1 MLEVRTLSPNDT
13 LALGRRLAA
22 LLRAG
27 DMVLL
32 SGRLGSGKT
41 LFVAGVAEGLGVE
54 ERVLSPS
61 FVIVKAYEDGFLPLV
76 HADVY
81 RLGSMA
87 EFDDLELTDD
97 SEDGVI
103 IIEWGEAIAGSV
115 PEDHLAVTIE
125 IDDESERTF
134 RFEAHG
140 SWLDRDLSAVA

>member
-22 LLRAG
+22 LMHAG
-27 DMVLL
+27 DLILL

-41 LFVAGVAEGLGVE
+41 LFVSGLAEGLGIE

-61 FVIVKAYEDGFLPLV
+61 FVIVKVYHDGFLPLV

-87 EFDDLELTDD
+87 EFDDLELADN
-97 SEDGVI
+97 SKEGVI
-103 IIEWGEAIAGSV
+103 VIEWGEAVAGSV
-115 PEDHLAVTIE
+115 PEDHLAVSIE
-125 IDDESERTF
+125 IRGESQRTF
-134 RFEAHG
+134 RFDPHG
-140 SWLDRDLSAVA
+140 AWLDRDLATVA

>member
-13 LALGRRLAA
+13 LALGRRLAS
-22 LLRAG
+22 LLHAG
-27 DMVLL
+27 DLVLL

-41 LFVAGVAEGLGVE
+41 LFVSGLAEGLGIE

-61 FVIVKAYEDGFLPLV
+61 FVIVKTYEDGFVPLI

-87 EFDDLELTDD
+87 EFEDLELAANTE
-97 SEDGVI
+97 SGVVV
-103 IIEWGEAIAGSV
+103 IEWGEAIVGGV
-115 PEDHLAVTIE
+115 PEDHLGVSIE
-125 IDDESERTF
+125 IEGETERTF
-134 RFEAHG
+134 RFDPHG

>member
-22 LLRAG
+22 LLHAG
-27 DMVLL
+27 DLVLL

-41 LFVAGVAEGLGVE
+41 LFVSGLAQGLGIE

-61 FVIVKAYEDGFLPLV
+61 FVIVKIYEDGFVPLV

-87 EFDDLELTDD
+87 EFDDLEAL
-97 SEDGVI
+97 V
-103 IIEWGEAIAGSV
+103 GS
-115 PEDHLAVTIE
+115 
-125 IDDESERTF
+125 
-134 RFEAHG
+134 
-140 SWLDRDLSAVA
+140 